1 MCSIST
7 SNMSKILFVSD
18 CMSHSK
24 LIIYKPVT
32 MWVHFNK
39 LRSAARRAIVIADW
53 LFTLG
58 TVITKYAR

>member
-18 CMSHSK
+18 CMSQSK

-39 LRSAARRAIVIADW
+39 LRSAARRAIVVADW
-53 LFTLG
+53 LFTF
-58 TVITKYAR
+58 